1 MERLKANE
9 PWPTVLTKMDRQ
21 HLLVRLGDTTSG
33 CWFASF
39 GLNWYLLQFET
50 LNHNFQRA
58 PGPATAEDRR
68 RRSAPRTAARLC
80 VLFVM
85 TCKERSWAGR
95 PKLVIAFMAHMQ
107 LGIGQSVWETS
118 KSLTLP
124 ASTTAGHSAHLLASL
139 NPESRYRRWWFN
151 FVTFFINFT
160 SLVVFFSFLN
170 LSPIPIVSS
179 SSKSGDLSI

>member
-21 HLLVRLGDTTSG
+21 HLLVRLWDTTSG

-68 RRSAPRTAARLC
+68 RRSALRTAARLC

-95 PKLVIAFMAHMQ
+95 PKLVITFMAHMQ
-107 LGIGQSVWETS
+107 LRVSQVRLG
-118 KSLTLP
+118 
-124 ASTTAGHSAHLLASL
+124 A
-139 NPESRYRRWWFN
+139 
-151 FVTFFINFT
+151 
-160 SLVVFFSFLN
+160 
-170 LSPIPIVSS
+170 SPILPSPVRVWAGCVCCCREF
-179 SSKSGDLSI
+179 KSEKNFQCLQILVLLLFI